1 MAQRF
6 ENWHQPWCVIHGQDA
21 LESLPAEIAR
31 LGIDRVLLLTSRSF
45 ARDGSIL
52 GRVRALVGS
61 SLVGEFGHCDQHSP
75 RPTVLRAA
83 AEARR
88 TEATGLVT
96 LGGGSV
102 TDCAKG
108 VAMALAGNL
117 RQPGDFDAFR
127 VRISPSANQVTP
139 RLPADPLPII
149 ALPTT
154 LSAAEYT
161 NVAGIVDPAR
171 GSKDLYSDDRL
182 APRAVILDP
191 ALAAGTPDRLWA
203 ATGIKTMSDAVE
215 QLYSRFSHPVVDAVA
230 VQGIAR
236 LARNLP
242 RSADTDGQ
250 ARLECY
256 VGSWLSVFAVFSADV
271 LAGVGASLRHQI
283 GAVCGAPHAEVAC
296 VLLPHV
302 LRFNLPAA
310 PHAVAGLS
318 QALGLGTAEAADPA
332 IAADRICAR
341 VSSLIASLGL
351 PTTLGQIGV
360 SPDSFDLIAE
370 NALGDFTA
378 AGNPREITSA
388 GQLIEILAAAS

>member
-21 LESLPAEIAR
+21 LESLPAEIDR
-31 LGIDRVLLLTSRSF
+31 LGLDRVLLLTSRSL
-45 ARDGSIL
+45 AREGSLL
-52 GRVRALVGS
+52 GRVR
-61 SLVGEFGHCDQHSP
+61 SLIGACIAGEFSECDQHSP

-83 AEARR
+83 AEAMR
-88 TEATGLVT
+88 TGSSGLVT

-108 VAMALAGNL
+108 VAMALSANM

-127 VRISPSANQVTP
+127 VRMSPTAPLVTP
-139 RLPADPLPII
+139 RLPEDPMPII

-161 NVAGIVDPAR
+161 NVAGIVDPVR

-182 APRAVILDP
+182 APRTIILDP
-191 ALAAGTPDRLWA
+191 ALAAATPARLWA
-203 ATGIKTMSDAVE
+203 ASGIKTMSDAVE

-230 VQGIAR
+230 ARGIAL
-236 LARNLP
+236 LAQNLP
-242 RSADTDGQ
+242 RSVGTDER

-256 VGSWLSVFAVFSADV
+256 VGSWLSVFAVFSANA

-310 PHAVAGLS
+310 PHAVSRLG
-318 QALGLGTAEAADPA
+318 QALGVGPAEVADLATAP
-332 IAADRICAR
+332 DRISAQ
-341 VSSLIASLGL
+341 VSWLIDSLGL
-351 PTTLGQIGV
+351 PTTLRQIGV
-360 SPDSFDLIAE
+360 TADSFELIAK
-370 NALGDFTA
+370 NAIGDFTA

-388 GQLIEILAAAS
+388 ADLIEILVAAS